1 MRRLSAFPAMSVRG
15 FRTTQVLHQLLLIS
29 LMTAVCLL
37 PMAAVADE
45 PAPSPTVPQEQG
57 TTGDPS
63 QVQERAVIRGQF
75 EPVPVTPPRTPGTPA
90 PKTGVVLMSTAA
102 PPPLGPPAPTDPIG
116 DISVFGV
123 LTPLVKGQVTQALVN
138 VNATAASG
146 TSVRAQVS
154 LSDFTVWS
162 PWLDATHYTDRP
174 NEQFVRVP
182 YMMTFYVHDIQKHT
196 SLGWVGVPVERHIS
210 QAIDMLTFCD
220 KWQAGQGNLK
230 LVSDIQK
237 PYLEDDQGTLEEVVN
252 FFVANTL
259 TSYIDSQVRQQLTQP
274 ANVSV
279 SLPGQCNSL
288 GAFAGQ
294 ANDPTDDTIQFSFHK
309 PRTVVATGGLTVFD
323 QITVKLLS
331 LKRLAAHDMHGA
343 VLYKAVEAPAL
354 EFYANYQ
361 HYYAPLSSLQE
372 GQQVTLNVPPFALP
386 RPGGSGLVVLIS
398 NIIQNLAINTQPTD
412 SAFRVFDQNTNFGN
426 GTQTMRIQKGY
437 WVQANPQT
445 GAKPYQIFVDAY
457 ELAFQVNAPQ
467 PMANDGMVT
476 SPGTIGP
483 GTTGTGTVLPGRN
496 ATIMRRG
503 VEDEQPTPSPQPEPS
518 SGTTK

>member
-1 MRRLSAFPAMSVRG
+1 VS
-15 FRTTQVLHQLLLIS
+15 
-29 LMTAVCLL
+29 
-37 PMAAVADE
+37 
-45 PAPSPTVPQEQG
+45 
-57 TTGDPS
+57 
-63 QVQERAVIRGQF
+63 
-75 EPVPVTPPRTPGTPA
+75 
-90 PKTGVVLMSTAA
+90 
-102 PPPLGPPAPTDPIG
+102 
-116 DISVFGV
+116 V
-123 LTPLVKGQVTQALVN
+123 LTQLVKGQVTQALTN

-146 TSVRAQVS
+146 TSVRVQVS
-154 LSDFTVWS
+154 LSDFKVWS
-162 PWLDATHYTDRP
+162 PWLDATQYTDRP
-174 NEQFVRVP
+174 NEHFVRVP

-210 QAIDMLTFCD
+210 QSIDMLTFCD
-220 KWQAGQGNLK
+220 KWQIRQGNLK

-279 SLPGQCNSL
+279 SLPGQCDSL
-288 GAFAGQ
+288 GAYAGQ
-294 ANDPTDDTIQFSFHK
+294 PNDLTDDTIQFSYHK
-309 PRTVVATGGLTVFD
+309 PLTVVATGGLTVFD
-323 QITVKLLS
+323 QVTVKLLS

-372 GQQVTLNVPPFALP
+372 GHQVTFNVPPFALA

-398 NIIQNLAINTQPTD
+398 NIIQNVAINTQPTD

-467 PMANDGMVT
+467 PMVNDGMVT
-476 SPGTIGP
+476 SP

-503 VEDEQPTPSPQPEPS
+503 VEGEQPAPSPQPEPS